1 MFAYPVL
8 ARNDLADSLLQILDL
23 KPNTSLD
30 LPSLGAGQTGYRS
43 DYFQNQ
49 AVAVNAGPPITI
61 NGTTYGVRAYI
72 LDTIEDPTGNA
83 PTSVADAATIANLI
97 FAQVAAGGDLL
108 VATLN
113 AFVVAVHGAGSS
125 WDGSAGNSRGTVQD
139 LLRILY
145 GDVYRMANLAAIS
158 DGAGNFHAA
167 NTGAFV
173 VTPNLVQTL
182 NHPGGRWGTE
192 KIPTAAAPQ
201 TGTQDLTFRN
211 IRRLFNTG
219 EVHLSALTGVLSKLT
234 PATFTWLNPQFTYGA
249 AGTAL
254 TIAGGAIPATGAG
267 RAVVVYDITGAII

>member
-125 WDGSAGNSRGTVQD
+125 SPALGERHQTGKADSDRD
-139 LLRILY
+139 
-145 GDVYRMANLAAIS
+145 S
-158 DGAGNFHAA
+158 DGG
-167 NTGAFV
+167 
-173 VTPNLVQTL
+173 TPIFFGR
-182 NHPGGRWGTE
+182 HPGATRNSPQSEIITRQGAKNAKRKRLIGGRRNETPEGPKKGCRLSRLKDRNMGFLATLAHQRPCRWYRRFKVLLGSGF
-192 KIPTAAAPQ
+192 
-201 TGTQDLTFRN
+201 TG
-211 IRRLFNTG
+211 G
-219 EVHLSALTGVLSKLT
+219 LSERG
-234 PATFTWLNPQFTYGA
+234 
-249 AGTAL
+249 
-254 TIAGGAIPATGAG
+254 
-267 RAVVVYDITGAII
+267 